1 MSLMDDFTAVREALQ
16 RHLPRAATGSL
27 VTLDEDGLRVA
38 EPGVS
43 LADLS
48 HLIDDITGGALYLAS
63 SLSGFVTG
71 QTIIIDGGKQFI

>member
-48 HLIDDITGGALYLAS
+48 HLIDDITGGHHAVSYTHLTLPTS
-63 SLSGFVTG
+63 DLV
-71 QTIIIDGGKQFI
+71 